1 MTSPGRPTL
10 RCLAN
15 DLEHGWEDVGQFRT
29 VEEGA
34 FHELG
39 TPLHNLAHP
48 VIRHLTE
55 VFTGTD
61 SADIQRESISGLS
74 NPMWYKLKTGRW
86 RGAVFV
92 DPEGTAW
99 LCAAG
104 LRREGEST
112 DFYKSFMER
121 IQTSGPIE
129 FLPTDDDLKQARRER
144 STARLDAWE
153 RSLHHAGQA
162 AFLESARSGE
172 PAVMPV
178 ASLKDESVI
187 ATAAI
192 EVVEIAEADNS
203 LVDVTLE
210 FFDIQWTSAKLVDRA
225 QEVVMLSI
233 CNEPTVWQPGHT
245 GERQIFSLQSSAGL
259 PYLVESLHD
268 DSLAGL
274 PAEPQLSHYAKKD
287 LLLGSAVNG
296 EAVATL
302 CGVWLV
308 QSRDAEKLP
317 RCPECVEIHAQF
329 PRSDD

>member
-1 MTSPGRPTL
+1 MTFPGRPTL
-10 RCLAN
+10 RCLTK
-15 DLEHGWEDVGQFRT
+15 DLEHGWEDVAHLRI

-34 FHELG
+34 FHELK
-39 TPLHNLAHP
+39 TPLHDLAHP

-61 SADIQRESISGLS
+61 SVEIQRESISGLS

-104 LRREGEST
+104 LRRGGEST

-121 IQTSGPIE
+121 IQTSGPTE
-129 FLPTDDDLKQARRER
+129 FLPTADDLQQAKRER
-144 STARLDAWE
+144 ITARLNAWE

-162 AFLESARSGE
+162 AFLESVRSGA
-172 PAVMPV
+172 PATMPV
-178 ASLKDESVI
+178 TSPKDESVI

-203 LVDVTLE
+203 LVEVTLE
-210 FFDIQWTSAKLVDRA
+210 FFDIQWTSAQYVDRA

-245 GERQIFSLQSSAGL
+245 GERQIFSLQSSAGV
-259 PYLVESLHD
+259 PYLVESLRD

-287 LLLGSAVNG
+287 HLLGSAVNG

-317 RCPECVEIHAQF
+317 KCPGCVEIHARL
-329 PRSDD
+329 PRPED